1 MASELKDKVALVTGG
16 ARGIGKGC
24 VLELAHRGADVVIN
38 DRDQVDLAGR
48 VAAEVRAIGRRA
60 VVVPADVTDR
70 TASAALVD
78 RAVAEWGRLDIVVA
92 NAAFSIRKPF
102 LDLEE
107 ADAVATFAGTFWSGF
122 HVTQFAARHMAK
134 QGGGGSIIFISSVLA
149 VLPFPDSSMYNAAK
163 AGINQMARTMA
174 AEFAPLRI
182 RVNVVEPG
190 WIDTPG
196 ERKFATEEEI
206 QAAAKLLPFG
216 RLGTAGDV
224 AKGVAYLASDDAA
237 YVTGSIL
244 RIDGGFVVARAK

>member
-1 MASELKDKVALVTGG
+1 MSVLKDKVALVTGS

-24 VLELAHRGADVVIN
+24 VVELARCGADVVIN
-38 DRDQVDLAGR
+38 DRDHLDRAGQL
-48 VAAEVRAIGRRA
+48 AAEVRGLGRRA
-60 VVVPADVTDR
+60 LVVPMDVTDR
-70 TASAALVD
+70 KACAAVVD
-78 RAVAEWGRLDIVVA
+78 RALAELGRLDIVVA

-107 ADAVATFAGTFWSGF
+107 ADAVATFAGTFWSAF
-122 HVTQFAARHMAK
+122 HVTQLAARQMAR
-134 QGGGGSIIFISSVLA
+134 QGNGGSIIFISSVLA
-149 VLPFPDSSMYNAAK
+149 VVPFPTSSMYNAAK

-196 ERKFATEEEI
+196 ERSFATDEEI
-206 QAAAKLLPFG
+206 QAAGKLLPLG
-216 RLGTAGDV
+216 RLGSADDV

-237 YVTGSIL
+237 YVTGSVL
-244 RIDGGFVVARAK
+244 RIDGGYVVAQRRR